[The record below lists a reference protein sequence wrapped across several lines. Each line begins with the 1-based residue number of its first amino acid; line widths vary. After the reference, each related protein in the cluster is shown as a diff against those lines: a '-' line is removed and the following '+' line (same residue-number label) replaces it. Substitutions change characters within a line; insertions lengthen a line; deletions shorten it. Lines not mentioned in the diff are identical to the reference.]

1 MNRRLLL
8 LFVSIVITF
17 AVKAQATYSLSFNV
31 GDYSLRTSGGLL
43 SVFSSKTDERA
54 VGGEHAPDLPYYPL
68 RVLLPAGRSCSRK
81 RPERMVSPLTPPA
94 GREERMYC
102 A

>member
-54 VGGEHAPDLPYYPL
+54 VGGEHAPDLASTAFWSSMVTVSTMGSSTWYHQN
-68 RVLLPAGRSCSRK
+68 K
-81 RPERMVSPLTPPA
+81 RRDDI
-94 GREERMYC
+94 REKI
-102 A
+102 AST